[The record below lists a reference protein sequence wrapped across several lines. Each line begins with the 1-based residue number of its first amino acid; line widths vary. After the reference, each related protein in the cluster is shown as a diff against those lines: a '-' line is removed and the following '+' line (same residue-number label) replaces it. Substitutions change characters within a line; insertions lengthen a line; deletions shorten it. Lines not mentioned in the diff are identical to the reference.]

1 MQIVGNGYFAAPS
14 NQAHIIIMEI
24 QGTVHLLFEQSGTF
38 KNVFKELGYTAYD
51 YDIQNEYGQT
61 DYVMDIFHEITNAYS
76 SRHSIFDKIRSDD
89 LIIAFFPCIYFCEA
103 NVRMFRFEDMQYLSR
118 TRSDVIRSMVQRSR
132 DRQRYWELILKL
144 CYICDVRGLR
154 LIVENPYSSMHYL
167 YYYFPYRPAL
177 IDLHRNMRGDKFGK
191 PTQYIFINCEPTR
204 LQSIQVKKRVALN
217 RVKYERA
224 RKIGNCA
231 ICGTARS
238 EITPDYARNFICD
251 NIIGRHTRYTI
262 PSLFN

>member
-1 MQIVGNGYFAAPS
+1 
-14 NQAHIIIMEI
+14 MEI

-38 KNVFKELGYTAYD
+38 KNVFKELGYAAYD

-61 DYVMDIFHEITNAYS
+61 DYVMDLFHEINNAYS
-76 SRHSIFDKIRSDD
+76 GRHSIFDNIDSDD
-89 LIIAFFPCIYFCEA
+89 LIIAFFPCIYFCEG
-103 NVRMFRFEDMQYLSR
+103 NVRMFRFEDMQYLHR
-118 TRSDVIRSMVQRSR
+118 TKTDVIRSMVQRSR

-167 YYYFPYRPAL
+167 YYYFPYRPSL
-177 IDLHRNMRGDKFGK
+177 IDLHRNQRGDKFGK

-204 LQSIQVKKRVALN
+204 LQSFQYHKRVTLN

-224 RKIGNCA
+224 RKIGNNA
-231 ICGTARS
+231 ICSTARS
-238 EITPDYARNFICD
+238 EISPDYARNFICD
-251 NIIGRHTRYTI
+251 NIIGKRTRYTV
-262 PSLFN
+262 PNLFD